1 MNRLSIRARLTLAIA
16 VLTAVVG
23 GLAVFTGLRTF
34 ENQIRDQ
41 AVDQRLDELVGLTG
55 SDLLVGPVD
64 EFGQAIELDEID
76 LDELDIEDLD
86 ELDAQLINEGFVFEE
101 LSVDS
106 LIEGLQFTLLDLR
119 QLGLVDLVFDEFAVD
134 GTLGVLLYDGTVVTV
149 VDGLSTIEPVDADQ
163 LDQPLVPQ
171 ADLDELLAVSF
182 IQFDNAADSERSL
195 DGVLVTLD
203 DLELGLLVDTT
214 DELLALDGIRTS
226 LWAAAAGLVVL
237 AAGATWFLTGRALR
251 PVGAIIDRVDDIT
264 SGSLD
269 GRVPETGTEDE
280 IGVLAR
286 TMNQML
292 GRLERSDLQRRQFVS
307 DASHELR
314 TPVAVLRSEAEV
326 ARRAPATTS
335 VPDLARVV
343 LNEAGR
349 LEGLVEDLLSLARA
363 DERKLAGARTAA
375 PVELDVDDIVLA
387 EAGRTRRLPVDCHQV
402 SAGRVLG
409 RADDLSRAVG
419 HLLDNAARHGELE
432 VAVGVRTEG
441 ERVRIWVDDDGA
453 GLAEGDR
460 DRVFDRFTRLDEAR
474 TRDRGGSGL
483 GLAVVAETV
492 AAMGGT
498 AAADASPLGGARF
511 ELVLPA
517 AAD

>member
-16 VLTAVVG
+16 LLTAVVG
-23 GLAVFTGLRTF
+23 GLAVFTGLRAF
-34 ENQIRDQ
+34 ENQIRDR
-41 AVDQRLDELVGLTG
+41 AVDQRLDELAGLTG
-55 SDLLVGPVD
+55 SDLLVTGADDLGEAVD
-64 EFGQAIELDEID
+64 LDDLD
-76 LDELDIEDLD
+76 LDELDLDELD
-86 ELDAQLINEGFVFEE
+86 ELDAQLIEEGFVFEE

-106 LIEGLQFTLLDLR
+106 LIEGLRFTLFDLR
-119 QLGLVDLVFDEFAVD
+119 QLGLIDLVFEEFGD
-134 GTLGVLLYDGTVVTV
+134 GDTLGVLLYDGTVVA
-149 VDGLSTIEPVDADQ
+149 VDYGLATIEPTDPGE
-163 LDQPLVPQ
+163 LDQVLVPQ

-182 IQFDNAADSERSL
+182 VQFDAGADSERSV
-195 DGVLVTLD
+195 DGVVVGVD

-214 DELLALDGIRTS
+214 DELLALDGIRNS
-226 LWAAAAGLVVL
+226 LWAAAAALVVV

-251 PVGAIIDRVDDIT
+251 PVGAITDRVDDIT

-269 GRVPETGTEDE
+269 GRVPETGTDDE

-326 ARRAPATTS
+326 ARRAPATTT

-343 LNEAGR
+343 LSEAER

-375 PVELDVDDIVLA
+375 PVELDVDDVVLA
-387 EAGRTRRLPVDCHQV
+387 EAGRTRRLPVDCHEV

-409 RADDLSRAVG
+409 RADDLARAVG
-419 HLLDNAARHGELE
+419 HLLDNAARHGEMA

-498 AAADASPLGGARF
+498 ASVDASPLGGARF

-517 AAD
+517 AAG